1 MQYENDIKKA
11 AILLKIYVLVG
22 KSGTGKSYKSLE
34 LACENNID
42 YIVDDG
48 LLIYKGQIVAGVSAK
63 QSQTKMEAVRRAI
76 FSDENHR
83 KAVKKKIN
91 DLDIEKILILGT
103 SMKMVR
109 QICEA
114 LELGEID
121 KVIDINDISTED
133 EIRKAIESRKNGNH
147 IIPVPTVEIKDKI
160 NGLRI
165 NPLRR
170 FFMTSDKKPKILEK
184 TVIRPAF
191 SYMGKFYIAP
201 EVLNQIIKYTI
212 SKNTYISRIN
222 RISVDNSNGKI
233 EIKVS
238 VNIRNLKVF
247 ESLKDTQ
254 HNIKRNIEDMTL
266 INVGKVDFYINKIK
280 DK

>member
-1 MQYENDIKKA
+1 MKTISEKA

-63 QSQTKMEAVRRAI
+63 QSQTRMEAVRRAV
-76 FSDENHR
+76 FSDVNHR
-83 KAVKKKIN
+83 KSVKKKIN
-91 DLDIEKILILGT
+91 DLDIESILVLGT
-103 SMKMVR
+103 SKKMVK
-109 QICEA
+109 QICAA
-114 LELGEID
+114 LDLGEID
-121 KVIDINDISTED
+121 KFIDINDISTDED
-133 EIRKAIESRKNGNH
+133 IEKAIESRKKGNH
-147 IIPVPTVEIKDKI
+147 IIPVPTVEIKKRV

-170 FFMTSDKKPKILEK
+170 FFMTSDKKARVLEK

-201 EVLNQIIKYTI
+201 EVLNQIIKYTV

-222 RISVDNSNGKI
+222 RISVDNSNEKI
-233 EIKVS
+233 YIKVD
-238 VNIRNLKVF
+238 VNIRNLDAF
-247 ESLKDTQ
+247 GSLEKTQ
-254 HNIKRNIEDMTL
+254 HNIKRNVEEMTL
-266 INVGKVDFYINKIK
+266 INVDKIDFYINKIK

>member
-1 MQYENDIKKA
+1 MKTISKKA
-11 AILLKIYVLVG
+11 AILLKIYVLIG

-42 YIVDDG
+42 YIIDDG
-48 LLIYKGQIVAGVSAK
+48 LLIYKGQIITGVSAK
-63 QSQTKMEAVRRAI
+63 QSQTKMEAVRRAV
-76 FSDENHR
+76 FSDTNHR
-83 KAVKKKIN
+83 KSVKKKIN
-91 DLDIEKILILGT
+91 DLDIDCILVLGT
-103 SMKMVR
+103 SLKMVKK
-109 QICEA
+109 ICVA

-121 KVIDINDISTED
+121 EVIDINDISTDE
-133 EIRKAIESRKNGNH
+133 EIRKAIESRKKGNH
-147 IIPVPTVEIKDKI
+147 IIPVPTVEIKKRI

-170 FFMTSDKKPKILEK
+170 FFMTSNKEAKILEK

-212 SKNTYISRIN
+212 SKDVHISRIN
-222 RISVDNSNGKI
+222 RISIDNSNGKI
-233 EIKVS
+233 EIKVN
-238 VNIRNLKVF
+238 VNIRNLDAF
-247 ESLKDTQ
+247 GSLKNTQ
-254 HNIKRNIEDMTL
+254 HNIKRNVEEMTL
-266 INVGKVDFYINKIK
+266 INVDRIDFYINKIK

>member
-1 MQYENDIKKA
+1 MKA
-11 AILLKIYVLVG
+11 AILLKIYVLIG

-42 YIVDDG
+42 YIIDDG
-48 LLIYKGQIVAGVSAK
+48 LLIYKGQIIAGVSAK
-63 QSQTKMEAVRRAI
+63 QSQTKMEAVRRAV
-76 FSDENHR
+76 FSERNHR

-91 DLDIEKILILGT
+91 DLDIDSILVLGT
-103 SMKMVR
+103 SLKMVKK
-109 QICEA
+109 ICVA
-114 LELGEID
+114 LELGDIDEI
-121 KVIDINDISTED
+121 IDINDISTDD
-133 EIRKAIESRKNGNH
+133 EIRKAIESRQKGNH
-147 IIPVPTVEIKDKI
+147 IIPVPTVEIKKRI

-170 FFMTSDKKPKILEK
+170 FFMTSNKEAKILEK

-212 SKNTYISRIN
+212 SKDTHISRIN

-233 EIKVS
+233 EIKVN
-238 VNIRNLKVF
+238 VNIRNLDAF
-247 ESLKDTQ
+247 GSLKNTQ
-254 HNIKRNIEDMTL
+254 HNIKRNVEEMTL
-266 INVGKVDFYINKIK
+266 INVDRIDFYINKIK

>member
-1 MQYENDIKKA
+1 MKTITQKA
-11 AILLKIYVLVG
+11 AILLEIYVLVG

-42 YIVDDG
+42 YIIDDG
-48 LLIYKGQIVAGVSAK
+48 LLIYKGQIVEGISAK
-63 QSQTKMEAVRRAI
+63 QSQTRMEAVRRAV
-76 FSDENHR
+76 FSDINHR
-83 KAVKKKIN
+83 KSVKKKIN
-91 DLDIEKILILGT
+91 ELDTERILVLGT
-103 SMKMVR
+103 SIKMVR
-109 QICEA
+109 QICAA

-121 KVIDINDISTED
+121 KIIDINDISTD
-133 EIRKAIESRKNGNH
+133 EEIKKAIESRKGGNH
-147 IIPVPTVEIKDKI
+147 IIPVPTVEIKKRI

-170 FFMTSDKKPKILEK
+170 FFMTSNKETKVLEK

-212 SKNTYISRIN
+212 YQNSNISRIN
-222 RISVDNSNGKI
+222 RISVDDSNGKI
-233 EIKVS
+233 EIKANI
-238 VNIRNLKVF
+238 NIRNVEAF
-247 ESLKDTQ
+247 RSLKNIQ
-254 HNIKRNIEDMTL
+254 HNIKRNVEEMTL
-266 INVGKVDFYINKIK
+266 INVSKIDVYINKIK

>member
-1 MQYENDIKKA
+1 MKTISKKA
-11 AILLKIYVLVG
+11 AILLKIYVLIG

-42 YIVDDG
+42 YIIDDG
-48 LLIYKGQIVAGVSAK
+48 LLIYKGQIIAGVSAK
-63 QSQTKMEAVRRAI
+63 QSQTKMEAVRRAV
-76 FSDENHR
+76 FSDTNHR
-83 KAVKKKIN
+83 KSVKKKIN
-91 DLDIEKILILGT
+91 DLDIDCILVLGT
-103 SMKMVR
+103 SLKMVKK
-109 QICEA
+109 ICVA

-121 KVIDINDISTED
+121 EVIDINDISTDE
-133 EIRKAIESRKNGNH
+133 EIRKAIESRKKGNH
-147 IIPVPTVEIKDKI
+147 IIPVPTVEIKKRI

-170 FFMTSDKKPKILEK
+170 FFMTSNKEAKILEK

-212 SKNTYISRIN
+212 SKDVHISRIN
-222 RISVDNSNGKI
+222 RISIDNSNGKI
-233 EIKVS
+233 EIKVN
-238 VNIRNLKVF
+238 VNIRNLDAF
-247 ESLKDTQ
+247 GSLKNTQ
-254 HNIKRNIEDMTL
+254 HNIKRNVEEMTL
-266 INVGKVDFYINKIK
+266 INVDRIDFYINKIK

>member
-1 MQYENDIKKA
+1 MQYKNDIKKA
-11 AILLKIYVLVG
+11 AILLKIYVLIG

-170 FFMTSDKKPKILEK
+170 FFMTSDKKTKILEK

>member
-1 MQYENDIKKA
+1 MKTISEKA

-42 YIVDDG
+42 YIIDDG
-48 LLIYKGQIVAGVSAK
+48 LLIHKGRIVAGISAK

-76 FSDENHR
+76 FSDVNHR

-109 QICEA
+109 QICA
-114 LELGEID
+114 TLELGEIEQ
-121 KVIDINDISTED
+121 VIDINDISTEE
-133 EIRKAIESRKNGNH
+133 EIEKAIESRKMGNH

-170 FFMTSDKKPKILEK
+170 FFMTSDKKTKVLEK

-233 EIKVS
+233 EIKVN
-238 VNIRNLKVF
+238 VNIRNLNVF
-247 ESLKDTQ
+247 GTLKDTQ
-254 HNIKRNIEDMTL
+254 YNIKRNIEEMTL
-266 INVGKVDFYINKIK
+266 INVDKVDFYINKIK

>member
-1 MQYENDIKKA
+1 MKTISNKA
-11 AILLKIYVLVG
+11 AILLKIYVLIG

-76 FSDENHR
+76 FSDINHR
-83 KAVKKKIN
+83 KSVKKKIN
-91 DLDIEKILILGT
+91 DLDIDSILILGT
-103 SMKMVR
+103 SLKMVK
-109 QICEA
+109 QICSA

-121 KVIDINDISTED
+121 EIIDINDISTED
-133 EIRKAIESRKNGNH
+133 DIRKAIESRKKGNH
-147 IIPVPTVEIKDKI
+147 IIPVPTVEIKKRI

-170 FFMTSDKKPKILEK
+170 FFMTSDKETKILEK

-201 EVLNQIIKYTI
+201 EVLNQIIKYTV
-212 SKNTYISRIN
+212 SKNTHISRIN

-233 EIKVS
+233 EIKLN
-238 VNIRNLKVF
+238 VNIRNLDAF
-247 ESLKDTQ
+247 GTLKNIQ
-254 HNIKRNIEDMTL
+254 HNIKRNVENMTL
-266 INVGKVDFYINKIK
+266 INVNKIDIHINKIK

>member
-1 MQYENDIKKA
+1 MKTISKKA
-11 AILLKIYVLVG
+11 AILLKIYVLIG

-42 YIVDDG
+42 YIIDDG
-48 LLIYKGQIVAGVSAK
+48 LLIYKGQIIAGVSAK
-63 QSQTKMEAVRRAI
+63 QSQTKMEAVRRAV
-76 FSDENHR
+76 FSDINHR
-83 KAVKKKIN
+83 ESVKKKIN
-91 DLDIEKILILGT
+91 DLDIDRILILGT
-103 SMKMVR
+103 SLKMVK
-109 QICEA
+109 QICSA

-121 KVIDINDISTED
+121 EIIDINDISTD
-133 EIRKAIESRKNGNH
+133 YDIRKAIESRKKGNH
-147 IIPVPTVEIKDKI
+147 IIPVPTVEIKKRI

-170 FFMTSDKKPKILEK
+170 FFMTSNKEAKILEK

-212 SKNTYISRIN
+212 SKDTHISRIN
-222 RISVDNSNGKI
+222 RISIDNSNGKI
-233 EIKVS
+233 KIKVS
-238 VNIRNLKVF
+238 VNIRNLDAF
-247 ESLKDTQ
+247 GSLKNTQ
-254 HNIKRNIEDMTL
+254 HNIKRNVEEMTL
-266 INVGKVDFYINKIK
+266 INVDRIDFYINKIK

>member
-1 MQYENDIKKA
+1 MLI
-11 AILLKIYVLVG
+11 G

-170 FFMTSDKKPKILEK
+170 FFMTSDKKTKILEK

-266 INVGKVDFYINKIK
+266 INIGKVDFYINKIK

>member
-1 MQYENDIKKA
+1 MKTISNKA
-11 AILLKIYVLVG
+11 AILLKIYVLIG

-76 FSDENHR
+76 FSDINHR
-83 KAVKKKIN
+83 KSVKKKIN
-91 DLDIEKILILGT
+91 DLDIDSILILGT
-103 SMKMVR
+103 SLKMVK
-109 QICEA
+109 QICSA

-121 KVIDINDISTED
+121 EIIDIND
-133 EIRKAIESRKNGNH
+133 IRKAIESRKKGNH
-147 IIPVPTVEIKDKI
+147 IIPVPTVEIKKRI

-170 FFMTSDKKPKILEK
+170 FFMTSDKETKVLEK

-201 EVLNQIIKYTI
+201 EVLNQIIKYTV
-212 SKNTYISRIN
+212 SKNTHISRIN

-233 EIKVS
+233 EIKLN
-238 VNIRNLKVF
+238 VNIRNLDAF
-247 ESLKDTQ
+247 GTLKNIQ
-254 HNIKRNIEDMTL
+254 HNIKRNVENMTL
-266 INVGKVDFYINKIK
+266 INVNKIDIYINKIK